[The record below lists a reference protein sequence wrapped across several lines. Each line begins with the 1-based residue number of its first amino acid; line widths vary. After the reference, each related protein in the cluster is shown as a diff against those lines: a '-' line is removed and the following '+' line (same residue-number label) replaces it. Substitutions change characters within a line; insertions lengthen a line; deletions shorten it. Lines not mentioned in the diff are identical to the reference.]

1 MGRDEVNYNHA
12 VLTERLE
19 ILGRVRPD
27 IKGSTDTKRES
38 RKKPEWGMNAMNLI
52 IKLKILYE
60 NFSNKTHIYKC
71 QIRCYM
77 WASKSTERVLSMPG
91 EIQREALLSLKY
103 SVLNPQGTNQTIL
116 GLQIKI
122 K

>member
-1 MGRDEVNYNHA
+1 
-12 VLTERLE
+12 
-19 ILGRVRPD
+19 
-27 IKGSTDTKRES
+27 
-38 RKKPEWGMNAMNLI
+38 
-52 IKLKILYE
+52 
-60 NFSNKTHIYKC
+60 
-71 QIRCYM
+71 
-77 WASKSTERVLSMPG
+77 MPG